1 MSWFD
6 YVLQRVWKTAPK
18 ANSTSKDDLYIA
30 SMKSMIMM
38 QQDIIAELRKTNEHY
53 RALLEA
59 KDAKLEDI
67 GDIVPAYAPPRV
79 FKPLREGV
87 ELPSQRRAR
96 LTQKYRDLAAA
107 EQSKKGKEESNGKEV

>member
-1 MSWFD
+1 
-6 YVLQRVWKTAPK
+6 
-18 ANSTSKDDLYIA
+18 
-30 SMKSMIMM
+30 MM

-67 GDIVPAYAPPRV
+67 VPPISDEPPRV